1 MVQYGDQEEEGPKD
15 TMWLARE
22 RLAEK
27 LSSEIILSK
36 NPSQTFRAWRDQFN
50 VSQHDLAMEI
60 GVSPSQLSD
69 YEKGRRKNPS
79 LNLIKRVINGLIDLD
94 EKRGAPTIKKYSMDL
109 QDEAILDMA
118 EFTVGINPSIFIDVI
133 EGTLQSDSDIENDDY
148 IRRPIM
154 GYSIIDSILGILRFS
169 SLDYMRIYGRSTERS
184 LFFTKV
190 AYGRSPMIAVRAHP
204 IKPAMVVYIK
214 PEKVDPLAIKL
225 ARLERIPLV
234 TTKLDIEE
242 LSRRLRKL
250 I

>member
-1 MVQYGDQEEEGPKD
+1 MVQYAGGEDMEPKG

-27 LSSEIILSK
+27 LASEIILSK
-36 NPSQTFRAWRDQFN
+36 NPSQTFRSWRDQFN
-50 VSQHDLAMEI
+50 ISQHDLAVEI

-79 LNLIKRVINGLIDLD
+79 LNLMKRIIDGLIRLD

-109 QDEAILDMA
+109 QDEAILDIA
-118 EFTVGINPSIFIDVI
+118 DFTVGINPSVFIDVI
-133 EGTLQSDSDIENDDY
+133 QGNLQSETDIDADDY

-154 GYSIIDSILGILRFS
+154 GYTMIDSILGVLRFS
-169 SLDYMRIYGRSTERS
+169 SLDYMRVYGRSTERA

-190 AYGRSPMIAVRAHP
+190 SYGRSPMIAVRAHP
-204 IKPAMVVYIK
+204 IKPAMVVYVK
-214 PEKVDPLAIKL
+214 PEKVDILAIKL

-234 TTKLDIEE
+234 TTDLDVQE

>member
-1 MVQYGDQEEEGPKD
+1 MVQYGEEPEEELKD

-36 NPSQTFRAWRDQFN
+36 NPSHTFRAWRDQFG
-50 VSQHDLAMEI
+50 VSQHDLAVEI

-69 YEKGRRKNPS
+69 YEKVRRKNPS
-79 LNLIKRVINGLIDLD
+79 LNLMKRIINGLIGLD

-118 EFTVGINPSIFIDVI
+118 DFTVGINPSVFIYVVD
-133 EGTLQSDSDIENDDY
+133 GTLQSDSDLENEDY

-154 GYSIIDSILGILRFS
+154 GFSIIDSILGILRFS
-169 SLDYMRIYGRSTERS
+169 SLDYMRIYGRSTERA

-214 PEKVDPLAIKL
+214 PQKVDPLAIKL

-242 LSRRLRKL
+242 LSKRLRKL

>member
-1 MVQYGDQEEEGPKD
+1 MVQYIDPEDDRHND

-50 VSQHDLAMEI
+50 ISQHDLAVEI
-60 GVSPSQLSD
+60 NVSPSQLSD

-94 EKRGAPTIKKYSMDL
+94 EKRGALTIKKYSMDL

-118 EFTVGINPSIFIDVI
+118 EFTVGINPSVFIDVI
-133 EGTLQSDSDIENDDY
+133 EGTLQSDADIENDDY
-148 IRRPIM
+148 VRRPIM
-154 GYSIIDSILGILRFS
+154 GYSIIDSILGVLRFS

>member
-1 MVQYGDQEEEGPKD
+1 MVQYEQDIDGPKD

-27 LSSEIILSK
+27 LASEIILSK
-36 NPSQTFRAWRDQFN
+36 NPSHTFRSWREQFA
-50 VSQHDLAMEI
+50 VSQQDLASQI

-79 LNLIKRVINGLIDLD
+79 LNLMKKVIAGLISLD
-94 EKRGAPTIKKYSMDL
+94 EIRGAPTIKKYSMDL
-109 QDEAILDMA
+109 QDEAIIDIA
-118 EFTVGINPSIFIDVI
+118 EFTVGINPSVLIEVI
-133 EGTLQSDSDIENDDY
+133 EGELQKEHEDESENY

-154 GYSIIDSILGILRFS
+154 GFTLIDSILGVLRFS
-169 SLDYMRIYGRSTERS
+169 SMDYMKVYGRSTERA
-184 LFFTKV
+184 LLFTKV
-190 AYGRSPMIAVRAHP
+190 AYGRSPMIAVRSHP
-204 IKPAMVVYIK
+204 IKPAMVIYIK
-214 PEKVDPLAIKL
+214 PDKVDRLAIRL

-234 TTKLDIEE
+234 TTELDVEE

>member
-1 MVQYGDQEEEGPKD
+1 MGQYDDGYSDGTKD

-36 NPSQTFRAWRDQFN
+36 NPSQTFRSWREQFGI
-50 VSQHDLAMEI
+50 SQHDLALQI

-79 LNLIKRVINGLIDLD
+79 LNLMKRVINGLIDLD

-109 QDEAILDMA
+109 QDEAIIDMA
-118 EFTVGINPSIFIDVI
+118 DFTVGINPSAFIDVI
-133 EGTLQSDSDIENDDY
+133 EGSLQSDSDLRGEDY

-154 GYSIIDSILGILRFS
+154 GYSIVDSILAILRFS
-169 SLDYMRIYGRSTERS
+169 SLDYMRIYGRSTERT

-204 IKPAMVVYIK
+204 IKPAMVVYIR

-234 TTKLDIEE
+234 STELDSDE
-242 LSRRLRKL
+242 LSKRLRKL
-250 I
+250 V

>member
-1 MVQYGDQEEEGPKD
+1 
-15 TMWLARE
+15 MWLARE

-79 LNLIKRVINGLIDLD
+79 LNLIKRVVNGLIDLD

-118 EFTVGINPSIFIDVI
+118 EFTVGINPSVFIDVI
-133 EGTLQSDSDIENDDY
+133 DGTLQSDSDIDKEDY

-154 GYSIIDSILGILRFS
+154 GYSIIDSILGVLRFS

>member
-1 MVQYGDQEEEGPKD
+1 MALFDDQNDPDVKD
-15 TMWLARE
+15 SMWLARE

-36 NPSQTFRAWRDQFN
+36 NPSQTFRSWRDQFS
-50 VSQHDLAMEI
+50 VSQQDLAQEI

-79 LNLIKRVINGLIDLD
+79 LNLMKRMIEGLIKLD
-94 EKRGAPTIKKYSMDL
+94 VKRGANTIKKYSMDL

-118 EFTVGINPSIFIDVI
+118 EFTIGVNPSVFMDVI
-133 EGTLQSDSDIENDDY
+133 QGTLQSGTGDDQDDY
-148 IRRPIM
+148 IRRPIL

-169 SLDYMRIYGRSTERS
+169 SLDYMRIYGRSTERA
-184 LFFTKV
+184 LLFTKV

-204 IKPAMVVYIK
+204 IKPAMVVYIQ
-214 PEKVDPLAIKL
+214 PEKVDPLALKL
-225 ARLERIPLV
+225 ARLERIPLI
-234 TTKLDIEE
+234 TTHLSVDDI
-242 LSRRLRKL
+242 SKRLRKL

>member
-1 MVQYGDQEEEGPKD
+1 MVEYTSEEEEGPKD

-36 NPSQTFRAWRDQFN
+36 SPSQTFRSWRDQFG
-50 VSQHDLAMEI
+50 VSQHDLAVEI

-79 LNLIKRVINGLIDLD
+79 LNLIRRVINGLISLD

-109 QDEAILDMA
+109 QDEAIIDIS
-118 EFTVGINPSIFIDVI
+118 EFTVGINPTVLIEVI
-133 EGTLQSDSDIENDDY
+133 EGSLQLEGDLENEDY

-154 GYSIIDSILGILRFS
+154 GYTIIDSILGVLRFS
-169 SLDYMRIYGRSTERS
+169 SMDYMKVYGRSTERA

-190 AYGRSPMIAVRAHP
+190 AYGRSPMIAVRSHP

-214 PEKVDPLAIKL
+214 PDQVDRLAIRL

-234 TTKLDIEE
+234 VTELEVEE
-242 LSRRLRKL
+242 LSMRLRKL
-250 I
+250 V

>member
-1 MVQYGDQEEEGPKD
+1 MVQYGDIDGDEPKD

-50 VSQHDLAMEI
+50 VSQHDLAVEI

-79 LNLIKRVINGLIDLD
+79 LNLMKRVINGLISLD

-118 EFTVGINPSIFIDVI
+118 EFTVGINPSVFIDVI

-214 PEKVDPLAIKL
+214 PDKVDPLAIKL

-234 TTKLDIEE
+234 TTKLEIEE

>member
-1 MVQYGDQEEEGPKD
+1 MGQYSEGYSDGTND

-36 NPSQTFRAWRDQFN
+36 NPSQTFRSWREQFGI
-50 VSQHDLAMEI
+50 SQHDLALQI

-79 LNLIKRVINGLIDLD
+79 LNLMKRVINGLIDLD

-109 QDEAILDMA
+109 QDEAIIDMA
-118 EFTVGINPSIFIDVI
+118 DFTVGINPSSFIEVI
-133 EGTLQSDSDIENDDY
+133 DGSLQSDSDLNGEDY
-148 IRRPIM
+148 IHRPIM
-154 GYSIIDSILGILRFS
+154 GYSIVDSILAILRFS
-169 SLDYMRIYGRSTERS
+169 SLDYMRIYGRSTERT

-204 IKPAMVVYIK
+204 IKPAMVVYIQ

-234 TTKLDIEE
+234 STELDPDE
-242 LSRRLRKL
+242 LSKRLRKL

>member
-1 MVQYGDQEEEGPKD
+1 MVQYGELDGDEPKD

-50 VSQHDLAMEI
+50 VSQHDLAVEI

-79 LNLIKRVINGLIDLD
+79 LNLIKRVINGLISLD

-118 EFTVGINPSIFIDVI
+118 EFTVGINPSVFIDVI
-133 EGTLQSDSDIENDDY
+133 EGVLQSDSDIDNDDY

>member
-118 EFTVGINPSIFIDVI
+118 EFTVGINP
-133 EGTLQSDSDIENDDY
+133 QSDSDIENDDY

>member
-1 MVQYGDQEEEGPKD
+1 MVQYGEMEGDEPKD

-36 NPSQTFRAWRDQFN
+36 NPNQTFRAWRDQFN
-50 VSQHDLAMEI
+50 VSQHDLAVEI

-79 LNLIKRVINGLIDLD
+79 LNLIKRVINGLISLD

-118 EFTVGINPSIFIDVI
+118 EFTVGINPSVFIDVI
-133 EGTLQSDSDIENDDY
+133 DGTLQSDSDIENDDY

>member
-1 MVQYGDQEEEGPKD
+1 MVLYEEKTIEDVKD
-15 TMWLARE
+15 SMWLARE

-27 LSSEIILSK
+27 LASEIILSK
-36 NPSQTFRAWRDQFN
+36 NPSQTFRSWRDQFS
-50 VSQHDLAMEI
+50 VSQQDLAQEI

-79 LNLIKRVINGLIDLD
+79 LNLMKRMIEGLIKLD
-94 EKRGAPTIKKYSMDL
+94 VKRGANTIKKYSMDL

-118 EFTVGINPSIFIDVI
+118 EFTIGVNPSVFMDVI
-133 EGTLQSDSDIENDDY
+133 QGTLQSGTGDDQDDY
-148 IRRPIM
+148 IRRPIL

-169 SLDYMRIYGRSTERS
+169 SLDYMRIYGRSTERA
-184 LFFTKV
+184 LLFTKV

-204 IKPAMVVYIK
+204 IKPAMVVYIQ

-225 ARLERIPLV
+225 ARLERIPLI
-234 TTKLDIEE
+234 TTHLSVDDI
-242 LSRRLRKL
+242 SKRLRKL

>member
-1 MVQYGDQEEEGPKD
+1 MVQYGDPDGNEPKD

-22 RLAEK
+22 RLGEK

-36 NPSQTFRAWRDQFN
+36 SPSQTFRSWREQFN
-50 VSQHDLAMEI
+50 VSQHDLAVQI

-79 LNLIKRVINGLIDLD
+79 LNLIKKVINGLIDLD

-118 EFTVGINPSIFIDVI
+118 EFTVGINPAIFIDVI

-154 GYSIIDSILGILRFS
+154 GFSIIDSILGVLRFS

-234 TTKLDIEE
+234 TTKLDVEE

>member
-1 MVQYGDQEEEGPKD
+1 MCIRD
-15 TMWLARE
+15 
-22 RLAEK
+22 
-27 LSSEIILSK
+27 S
-36 NPSQTFRAWRDQFN
+36 AWRDQFG
-50 VSQHDLAMEI
+50 VSQHDLAVEI

-79 LNLIKRVINGLIDLD
+79 LNLMKRIINGLISLD

-118 EFTVGINPSIFIDVI
+118 EFTVGINPSVFIDVI
-133 EGTLQSDSDIENDDY
+133 DGTLQSESDLENEDY

-154 GYSIIDSILGILRFS
+154 GFSIIDSILGILRFS

-214 PEKVDPLAIKL
+214 PQKVDPLAIKL

>member
-1 MVQYGDQEEEGPKD
+1 MVQYIDGGDDEPKD

-36 NPSQTFRAWRDQFN
+36 SPSQTFRAWRDHFN
-50 VSQHDLAMEI
+50 VSQHDLAVEI

-79 LNLIKRVINGLIDLD
+79 LNLIKRVINGLIGLD

-109 QDEAILDMA
+109 QDEAILDIA
-118 EFTVGINPSIFIDVI
+118 EFTVGINPTVFIDVV
-133 EGTLQSDSDIENDDY
+133 EGTLQSESDLENEDY

-169 SLDYMRIYGRSTERS
+169 SLDYMRIYGRSTERA

>member
-1 MVQYGDQEEEGPKD
+1 MVQYGEKEDSGPKG

-27 LSSEIILSK
+27 LASEIILSK
-36 NPSQTFRAWRDQFN
+36 SPSQTFRSWREQFN
-50 VSQHDLAMEI
+50 VSQHDLAVEI

-79 LNLIKRVINGLIDLD
+79 LNLMKRVINGLIGLD

-109 QDEAILDMA
+109 QDEAILDIA
-118 EFTVGINPSIFIDVI
+118 DFTVGINPSVFIDVI
-133 EGTLQSDSDIENDDY
+133 QGNLQSETDIDSEDY

-154 GYSIIDSILGILRFS
+154 GYTILDSILGVLRFS
-169 SLDYMRIYGRSTERS
+169 SLDYMRVYGRSTERA

-214 PEKVDPLAIKL
+214 PEKVDLLAIKL

-234 TTKLDIEE
+234 TTDLEIEE

>member
-1 MVQYGDQEEEGPKD
+1 MVQYGDMDGDEPKD

-50 VSQHDLAMEI
+50 VSQHDLAVEI

-79 LNLIKRVINGLIDLD
+79 LNLIKRVINGLISLD

-118 EFTVGINPSIFIDVI
+118 EFTVGINPSVFIDVI
-133 EGTLQSDSDIENDDY
+133 EGVLQSDSDIDNDDY

>member
-1 MVQYGDQEEEGPKD
+1 
-15 TMWLARE
+15 MWLARE

-50 VSQHDLAMEI
+50 ISQHDLAVEI
-60 GVSPSQLSD
+60 NVSPSQLSD

-94 EKRGAPTIKKYSMDL
+94 EKRGALTIKKYSMDL

-118 EFTVGINPSIFIDVI
+118 EFTVGINPSVFIDVI
-133 EGTLQSDSDIENDDY
+133 EGTLQSDADIENDDY
-148 IRRPIM
+148 VRRPIM
-154 GYSIIDSILGILRFS
+154 GYSIIDSILGVLRFS

>member
-1 MVQYGDQEEEGPKD
+1 MVQYGNDPEDELKD

-36 NPSQTFRAWRDQFN
+36 KPSQTFRAWRDQFS
-50 VSQHDLAMEI
+50 VSQHDLAVEI

-79 LNLIKRVINGLIDLD
+79 LNLMKRIINGLISLD

-118 EFTVGINPSIFIDVI
+118 EFTVGINPSVFIDVI
-133 EGTLQSDSDIENDDY
+133 DGTLQSDSDLENEDY

-154 GYSIIDSILGILRFS
+154 GFSIIDSILGILRFS

-214 PEKVDPLAIKL
+214 PMKVDPLAIKL

-234 TTKLDIEE
+234 TTKLDTEE
-242 LSRRLRKL
+242 LSKRLRKL

>member
-1 MVQYGDQEEEGPKD
+1 MVQYEQDIDGPKD

-27 LSSEIILSK
+27 LASEIILSK
-36 NPSQTFRAWRDQFN
+36 NPSHTFRSWREQFA
-50 VSQHDLAMEI
+50 VSQQDLANQI

-79 LNLIKRVINGLIDLD
+79 LNLMKKVIAGLISLD
-94 EKRGAPTIKKYSMDL
+94 EIRGAPTIKKYSMDL
-109 QDEAILDMA
+109 QDEAIIDIA
-118 EFTVGINPSIFIDVI
+118 EFTVGINPSVLIEVI
-133 EGTLQSDSDIENDDY
+133 EGDLQKEHEDESENY

-154 GYSIIDSILGILRFS
+154 GYTMIDSILGVLRFS
-169 SLDYMRIYGRSTERS
+169 SMDYMKVYGRSTERA
-184 LFFTKV
+184 LLFTKV
-190 AYGRSPMIAVRAHP
+190 AYGRSPMIAVRSHP
-204 IKPAMVVYIK
+204 IKPAMIIYIK
-214 PEKVDPLAIKL
+214 PDKVDRLAIRL

-234 TTKLDIEE
+234 TTELDVEE

>member
-1 MVQYGDQEEEGPKD
+1 MVHYGEMDGDEPKD

-50 VSQHDLAMEI
+50 VSQHDLAVEI

-79 LNLIKRVINGLIDLD
+79 LNLIKRVINGLITLD

-118 EFTVGINPSIFIDVI
+118 EFTVGINPSVFIDVI

>member
-1 MVQYGDQEEEGPKD
+1 MVQYEQDIDGPKD

-27 LSSEIILSK
+27 LASEIILSK
-36 NPSQTFRAWRDQFN
+36 NPSHTFRSWREQFA
-50 VSQHDLAMEI
+50 VSQQDLASQI

-79 LNLIKRVINGLIDLD
+79 LNLMKKVIAGLISLD
-94 EKRGAPTIKKYSMDL
+94 EIRGAPTIKKYSMDL
-109 QDEAILDMA
+109 QDEAIIDIA
-118 EFTVGINPSIFIDVI
+118 EFTVGINPSVLIEVI
-133 EGTLQSDSDIENDDY
+133 EGELQKEHEGESENY

-154 GYSIIDSILGILRFS
+154 GYTLIDSILGVLRFS
-169 SLDYMRIYGRSTERS
+169 SMDYMKVYGRSTERA
-184 LFFTKV
+184 LLFTKV
-190 AYGRSPMIAVRAHP
+190 AYGRSPMIAVRSHP
-204 IKPAMVVYIK
+204 IKPAMVIYIK
-214 PEKVDPLAIKL
+214 PDKVDRLAIRL

-234 TTKLDIEE
+234 TTELDVEE